1 MIPAPIPTRIIVD
14 FYRPLIEMDH
24 LGLTALRANAEFLT
38 RKAKESDNEIGK
50 TILTIAAKKMRDDIE
65 LEMAARN

>member
-1 MIPAPIPTRIIVD
+1 MTSELIPNHIIVD
-14 FYRPLIEMDH
+14 FYRPLIEMDN
-24 LGLTALRANAEFLT
+24 LGITALRANAEFLT
-38 RKAKESDNEIGK
+38 RKAAESENEIGK